1 MRSAIENWY
10 AKVCK
15 ISEYSIRYT
24 LKIGLTPWRRPL
36 SAYYVGV
43 DNSSGTEILLY
54 IIPGVFAVLFA
65 KFFVIFCNDAQLF
78 HFSYQ
83 RYIENQIRA
92 TFGLT
97 GTPVRITIRQK
108 GDKEDL

>member
-24 LKIGLTPWRRPL
+24 LKVGLTPWRRPL

-54 IIPGVFAVLFA
+54 IIMASNSSLLL
-65 KFFVIFCNDAQLF
+65 N
-78 HFSYQ
+78 
-83 RYIENQIRA
+83 ENPPLHLIKSRA
-92 TFGLT
+92 SLN
-97 GTPVRITIRQK
+97 
-108 GDKEDL
+108 LW

>member
-24 LKIGLTPWRRPL
+24 LKVGLTPWRRPL

-65 KFFVIFCNDAQLF
+65 KFFVIDNGFDYGIKLLF
-78 HFSYQ
+78 ISE
-83 RYIENQIRA
+83 RESA
-92 TFGLT
+92 LAL
-97 GTPVRITIRQK
+97 
-108 GDKEDL
+108 D